1 MILNICI
8 KFNYSISFRLY
19 LLNCIVLDIRTFIGN
34 KDAGKA
40 KQNPENV
47 YLFYDDFS
55 DLNLERKWQKNWG
68 IIDVVNGALKLI
80 TDATPTGDNAEIS
93 VFVKNGQEWEDI
105 EVDLD
110 FNEMN
115 NNVAPG
121 PFLRVQDTRIQTT
134 SGWWIEYVTGGQDCT
149 MRPLKKNVDGG
160 WISIYTKKFLNGPMP
175 AGSWNHAKYRIVGD
189 RLVRFV
195 AFCIQR

>member
-110 FNEMN
+110 FSEMN

-121 PFLRVQDTRIQTT
+121 PFLRVQDTRFQTT
-134 SGWWIEYVTGGQDCT
+134 SGWWFEYVTGGKDCT
-149 MRPLKKNVDGG
+149 MRPFKKNVDGG
-160 WISIYTKKFLNGPMP
+160 WMYTKKFLNGPIS

-189 RLVRFV
+189 VILMAEKMTNVHK
-195 AFCIQR
+195 